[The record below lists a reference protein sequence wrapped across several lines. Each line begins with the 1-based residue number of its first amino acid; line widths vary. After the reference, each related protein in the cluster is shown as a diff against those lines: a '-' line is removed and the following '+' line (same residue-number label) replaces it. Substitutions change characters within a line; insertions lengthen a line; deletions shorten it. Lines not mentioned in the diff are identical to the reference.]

1 MSEEE
6 VRRAG
11 VLKRVKGGEL
21 TQVEA
26 ADMLGLSYRQL
37 KRVYVRYRETGA
49 KGLVHGSAGKPSNR
63 ARPAKDRER
72 ILKIVRKEYGGGPGE
87 RFGPTLA
94 AEHLEADHGMV
105 VDAETLRRWMLAAG
119 LWTKERK
126 RKPYRQR
133 RARRAHFGELVQMD
147 GSFEKWLEERGPRG
161 CLVHM
166 VDDATSTSLGKF
178 SEEESTWAVADALRQ
193 WVTTYGVPRALYVD
207 WKNVYH
213 YTATAK
219 QKEQGIEPI
228 TQFGRMCRKL
238 AIELIG
244 ANSPQAKGR
253 VERGHGT
260 HQDRLIKKMRL
271 KKICSYDEANRY
283 LEETYLAEHNAKYA
297 VLAREGADYHIPLP
311 PRLDLE
317 QVFCLEEERKVSPDW
332 VLQYGRQWLQID
344 RDGQKTIVRS
354 GARVVV
360 REHRDGGLS
369 VWLNKTKLLWHEIVE
384 RPKKPKLPPTPK
396 RTRAK
401 WSPPANHPWR
411 EEVRAAERLQA
422 ARSRS
427 PLPPFSAG

>member
-21 TQVEA
+21 TQIEA
-26 ADMLGLSYRQL
+26 AEMLGLSYRQL
-37 KRVYVRYRETGA
+37 KRIYVRYCESGP
-49 KGLVHGSAGKPSNR
+49 KGLVHRSAGQPSNR
-63 ARPAKDRER
+63 ARPAKERER

-94 AEHLEADHGMV
+94 AEHLEADHGIV
-105 VDAETLRRWMLAAG
+105 VDAETLRRWMLAVG

-161 CLVHM
+161 CLIHM
-166 VDDATSTSLGKF
+166 VDDATSTSLGTF
-178 SEEESTWAVADALRQ
+178 ADEESTWAVADALRA
-193 WVTTYGVPRALYVD
+193 WVTRYGVPRALYLD

-213 YTATAK
+213 YAATAK

-238 AIELIG
+238 GIELIG

-271 KKICSYDEANRY
+271 KKIRTYEEANRY
-283 LEETYLAEHNAKYA
+283 LEETYLGEHNANYA
-297 VLAREGADYHIPLP
+297 VLPREAADYHLVLP

-332 VLQYGRQWLQID
+332 VVQYGNRWLQID
-344 RDGQKTIVRS
+344 REGQKVMVRS
-354 GARVVV
+354 GATVVV
-360 REHRDGGLS
+360 REHRDSSVS
-369 VWLNKTKLLWHEIVE
+369 VWLNKTKLRWHELTE
-384 RPKKPKLPPTPK
+384 RPKKATPALRPKPK
-396 RTRAK
+396 RAK
-401 WSPPANHPWR
+401 WSPAANHPWR
-411 EEVRAAERLQA
+411 EDGRAGLRRRAETN
-422 ARSRS
+422 
-427 PLPPFSAG
+427 